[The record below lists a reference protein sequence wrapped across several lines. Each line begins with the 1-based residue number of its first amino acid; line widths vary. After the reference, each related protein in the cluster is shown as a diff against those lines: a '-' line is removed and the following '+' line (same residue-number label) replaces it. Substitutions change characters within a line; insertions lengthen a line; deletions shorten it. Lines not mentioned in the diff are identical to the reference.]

1 MPPSRRHILLVE
13 AHRDIRTAFVSL
25 FETLGG
31 YTLHLAE
38 QTREALG
45 IIGRG
50 TVDLAVVDLSE
61 PAEFAERL
69 SMIQS
74 WRTDGR
80 TFPVIVTSAQDYL
93 GLSNEAL
100 EAGADD
106 FLRKPYLFGEMRAR
120 IKRQLERRL
129 DTPPTNAR
137 VDGIALPHRPFDFA
151 GATITPDL
159 LIRFPNG
166 FTSTLTAKQLGI
178 LSELRAHAGTLL
190 LKEKLVYSVWGVD
203 ANVNSASVH
212 QYIHVLRKLY
222 RDGGIDL
229 RSFITPE
236 NKVGW
241 RIAANPAGNS
251 HL

>member
-1 MPPSRRHILLVE
+1 MPPSRRHVLLVE
-13 AHRDIRTAFVSL
+13 EHRDIRTAFVSL

-31 YTLHLAE
+31 YTVHLAE

-45 IIGRG
+45 IIGRR

-106 FLRKPYLFGEMRAR
+106 FLRKPYLFGDMRAR

-178 LSELRAHAGTLL
+178 LCELRAHTGTLL
-190 LKEKLVYSVWGVD
+190 LKENLVYAVWGAD

-212 QYIHVLRKLY
+212 QSGR
-222 RDGGIDL
+222 GI
-229 RSFITPE
+229 
-236 NKVGW
+236 G
-241 RIAANPAGNS
+241 
-251 HL
+251 